1 MELEQALAVAIDYE
15 TRVRDHYANGE
26 KEIMS
31 PEGKKIFRVMA
42 AEEQRHLEYLLSR
55 LEEWKKT
62 GHIASPELSTDI
74 PSLDILEQAKIKLT
88 SAQKGHVATQGEL
101 ELLKTALELERT
113 TSGFYQDLVAK
124 LPPQYQPLFSRF
136 LDIECG
142 HLAIVQAEIDAIAG
156 HGHWFDFMEFD
167 LEAG

>member
-1 MELEQALAVAIDYE
+1 MDLEQALAVAIEYE
-15 TRVRDHYANGE
+15 TRVRDHYAHGQQH
-26 KEIMS
+26 ILS
-31 PEGKKIFRVMA
+31 PEGKRIFQVMA

-55 LEEWKKT
+55 QEEWRKT
-62 GHIASPELSTDI
+62 GHIESPELPTDI
-74 PSLDILEQAKIKLT
+74 PPLDILERAKAKLD
-88 SAQKGHVATQGEL
+88 AAKPGQIATQGEL
-101 ELLKTALELERT
+101 DLLKTALELERT

-124 LPPQYQPLFSRF
+124 LPSEYQRLFSRF
-136 LDIECG
+136 LDIERG

>member
-1 MELEQALAVAIDYE
+1 MDLEQALAVAIEYE
-15 TRVRDHYANGE
+15 TRVRDHYANGQQQ
-26 KEIMS
+26 ILS
-31 PEGKKIFRVMA
+31 PEGKRIFQVMA

-55 LEEWKKT
+55 QEEWRKT
-62 GHIASPELSTDI
+62 GHIESPELPTDI
-74 PSLDILEQAKIKLT
+74 PPLDILERAKAKLD
-88 SAQKGHVATQGEL
+88 AAKPGQIATQGEL
-101 ELLKTALELERT
+101 DLLKTALELERT

-124 LPPQYQPLFSRF
+124 LPSEYQRLFSRF
-136 LDIECG
+136 LDIERG

>member
-1 MELEQALAVAIDYE
+1 MELDQALAVAIDYE
-15 TRVRDHYANGE
+15 TRVRDHYALGE
-26 KEIMS
+26 RHILS

-62 GHIASPELSTDI
+62 GHIASPELVTDI
-74 PSLDILEQAKIKLT
+74 PPLDILEQAKTKL
-88 SAQKGHVATQGEL
+88 AAAEKGNGATQNEL
-101 ELLKTALELERT
+101 ELLKTALDLERT
-113 TSGFYQDLVAK
+113 TSGFYQELVAQ
-124 LPPQYQPLFSRF
+124 LPSQFQPLFSRF
-136 LDIECG
+136 LDIERG
-142 HLAIVQAEIDAIAG
+142 HVAIVQAEIDAIAG

>member
-1 MELEQALAVAIDYE
+1 MRLEQALAVAIEYE
-15 TRVRDHYANGE
+15 TRVRDHYAQGE
-26 KEIMS
+26 GQILS

-55 LEEWKKT
+55 LDEWKKT
-62 GHIASPELSTDI
+62 GHIKSPELATEI
-74 PSLDILEQAKIKLT
+74 PPLDILEQAKTKLET
-88 SAQKGHVATQGEL
+88 AHKGHVATQGEL

-124 LPPQYQPLFSRF
+124 LPAQYQPLFSRF
-136 LDIECG
+136 LDIERG